1 MPASIVIPILISPLI
16 TNLFGFLRS
25 LIDSDFEL
33 ISGVNEEF
41 ERLSNILS
49 TIHDVLK
56 DAEVKQLH
64 QETIHNWL
72 RKLKDVAY
80 DIEDFFDECATDA
93 AVRRS
98 TEILKPSS
106 RCNNVKVFITG
117 SVPKFLGCKPSS
129 SSCRTIAKRIEKFI
143 KKLNEIAEL
152 RKNYPL
158 ESRVNAV
165 VFQSDMKQSRKT
177 SSNLSALQVYGRV
190 QDKKK
195 IVNLLKSASVQE
207 EDIFVCPIVGIG
219 GLGKTTLAQMIY
231 QDEMIVKLYKIRLW
245 ISVSENFHQESLCKA
260 ILESCGDESAR
271 NLDSLDV
278 LESRLRKLLNGKRF
292 LIILDDVWNED
303 QGKWEIFMSS
313 VRCGAKGSSIVIT
326 TRSAKV
332 APIMSTTITPYHPE
346 MLSEE
351 HCWSLFK
358 QRASFSAEDETTYPK
373 LKEIGRGIVKR
384 CGGIPLAAIAL
395 GGLLQGEKNEKQWLF
410 VESSELWEL
419 EDNRFNAI
427 LPALQLSYNHLP
439 LNSKQ
444 CFAFCSVFPKNH
456 KLVKEELIYLWMAN
470 GFLQIKAG
478 RKLEPEEVGDKIFE
492 DLSLRSFFQDFETD
506 EEGNIIRCK
515 MHDLVHDLACSAM
528 RDECLVLQGDGGK
541 ESTLGIANSNGT
553 TGTTHMSVVDS
564 SFGSLLPEN
573 SPRLRTLIQL
583 QQHTPII
590 SISSLEVIFSNLKR
604 LRALDMRCT
613 DLSIIPNSV
622 NKLKH
627 LRYLNL
633 SSTSIAML
641 PNENFCSLINLQTL
655 KLSDCHDLICLPQET
670 RKLTNLRHLDI
681 KGCYKLTQ
689 MPKDI
694 GKLIF
699 LQMLSLFIVGEDT
712 GCGITE
718 LKELDHLKG
727 ELVIKGLEH
736 VKDSADAGNSSLV
749 KKQYLESLK
758 LYWSSSRTGTEEE
771 EEEVGEGL
779 QPHSNIKK
787 LHIEGYR
794 GTKFPQWIGSGVS
807 LRLPNLVKI
816 SLNNC
821 HCEHLPPLG
830 ELPHLKFLEICYMGS
845 VVHWISNDFYH
856 HPLSDQL
863 VSFFPSLE
871 VLDIHHMYNLEKF
884 SSPLPS
890 SLSSLRLSSSRLN
903 KEPRGSQGQVL
914 AFPNLKKLNIVY
926 CPKMI
931 ESISLPSSLKELD
944 IRNSHEMVVLKC
956 FEKLPSCLSHLKIIG
971 IPNLVSFTMV
981 TEEDKGKLG
990 SLTHL
995 KIKNCPKLKT
1005 LPNEFFE
1012 IFSSLTHIKIIK
1024 CSELIKL
1031 PEGMQNLHSL
1041 KLLWIQDCSG
1051 LKSLNS
1057 GLQHLT
1063 TLEELRISDCPELE
1077 FLSEDFQNL
1086 ISLQNLEIE
1095 GLPQITDLPPIAIC
1109 GSGGSSLQPIS
1120 TELPTLTRM
1129 TISNCSGLTRL
1140 PEWLSYRTSLEELE
1154 ILDCMNCKLLPDGLQ
1169 RHTSLTLLTIQNCHP
1184 DLYKRCDRDKGDYWH
1199 KIAHIKH
1206 LSIEK

>member
-1 MPASIVIPILISPLI
+1 MPASILIPVLVSPLI

-25 LIDSDFEL
+25 LIESDFEL

-49 TIHDVLK
+49 TILDVLK

-64 QETIHNWL
+64 QEAIRNWL

-93 AVRRS
+93 AIRRS

-143 KKLNEIAEL
+143 KKINEITEL
-152 RKNYPL
+152 RKNFPL
-158 ESRVNAV
+158 ESRVNAD
-165 VFQSDMKQSRKT
+165 FCQSDMKQSRKT
-177 SSNLSALQVYGRV
+177 SSYLSAQVYGRD
-190 QDKKK
+190 QDKKY
-195 IVNLLKSASVQE
+195 IVNLLKGISEDGNNCQGG
-207 EDIFVCPIVGIG
+207 DIFVCPIVGIG
-219 GLGKTTLAQMIY
+219 GLGKTTLAKMVY
-231 QDEMIVKLYKIRLW
+231 HDEMIVKLYKIRLW
-245 ISVSENFHQESLCKA
+245 ISVSENFRQESLCKA
-260 ILESCGDESAR
+260 ILESSGDESAR

-278 LESRLRKLLNGKRF
+278 LESRLRKLLDGKRF

-303 QGKWEIFMSS
+303 QVKWDVFMSS
-313 VRCGAKGSSIVIT
+313 LRCGAKGSSIVIT
-326 TRSAKV
+326 ARSATA
-332 APIMSTTITPYHPE
+332 APRMSTTAYHPG

-351 HCWSLFK
+351 DCWSLFK
-358 QRASFSAEDETTYPK
+358 HHASFSAEDETTYPK
-373 LKEIGRGIVKR
+373 LEEIGRGIVKR

-395 GGLLQGEKNEKQWLF
+395 GGLLHGGTNEKQWLF

-419 EDNRFNAI
+419 EDHKFNAI

-439 LNSKQ
+439 SNSKQ
-444 CFAFCSVFPKNH
+444 CFVFCSVFPKNH

-470 GFLQIKAG
+470 GFLQSKAG
-478 RKLEPEEVGDKIFE
+478 GILHPEDIGNKVFE
-492 DLSLRSFFQDFETD
+492 DLSLRSFFQDFKTD
-506 EEGNIIRCK
+506 EEGNIIQCK
-515 MHDLVHDLACSAM
+515 MHDLIHDLACSAM
-528 RDECLVLQGDGGK
+528 RDECLVLRSDGGK
-541 ESTLGIANSNGT
+541 GSTLGIANSNGT
-553 TGTTHMSVVDS
+553 THMSVVDS
-564 SFGSLLPEN
+564 SVGSLLPEN

-590 SISSLEVIFSNLKR
+590 SISSLEAIFSNLKR

-613 DLSIIPNSV
+613 DLSTIPNSV

-633 SSTSIAML
+633 SFTSIAML
-641 PNENFCSLINLQTL
+641 PNEHFCSLINLHTL
-655 KLSDCHDLICLPQET
+655 KLSECHDLICLPQEM

-689 MPKDI
+689 MPKDM

-699 LQMLSLFIVGEDT
+699 LQTLSLFIVGEET

-718 LKELDHLKG
+718 LKDLHHLKG

-736 VKDSADAGNSSLV
+736 VKNSADAGNSNLV
-749 KKQYLESLK
+749 EKQYLESIK
-758 LYWSSSRTGTEEE
+758 LYWSSSRAGTE
-771 EEEVGEGL
+771 EEEVGEAL

-794 GTKFPQWIGSGVS
+794 GTKFPQWIGTGVS

-821 HCEHLPPLG
+821 HCEHLPPLN
-830 ELPHLKFLEICYMGS
+830 ELPNLKFLEICYMIS
-845 VVHWISNDFYH
+845 VVQWINKDFYH
-856 HPLSDQL
+856 HPISGQL

-890 SLSSLRLSSSRLN
+890 SLSSLRSSSSLL
-903 KEPRGSQGQVL
+903 KKKPRGGQGQVL
-914 AFPNLKKLNIVY
+914 AFPNLKKLNIVC
-926 CPKMI
+926 CPKLI

-956 FEKLPSCLSHLKIIG
+956 FENLPSCLSHLKIVG
-971 IPNLVSFTMV
+971 IPNLVSFTMDAA
-981 TEEDKGKLG
+981 EEKGKLS
-990 SLTHL
+990 SLTYL
-995 KIKNCPKLKT
+995 KIKACPKLET

-1012 IFSSLTHIKIIK
+1012 IFSSLTRIKIIR

-1031 PEGMQNLHSL
+1031 PEGMQNLSSL
-1041 KLLWIQDCSG
+1041 KILWIEDCRG

-1057 GLQHLT
+1057 GMQHLT
-1063 TLEELRISDCPELE
+1063 TLEELRICDCPELE

-1086 ISLQNLEIE
+1086 ISLQNLELE
-1095 GLPQITDLPPIAIC
+1095 GLPKITDLPPIAIFR
-1109 GSGGSSLQPIS
+1109 SGGSSKQPIS
-1120 TELPTLTRM
+1120 TVLPTLTRM
-1129 TISNCSGLTRL
+1129 TINNCSGLTRL

-1169 RHTSLTLLTIQNCHP
+1169 RHTSLTFLTIQNCHP
-1184 DLYKRCDRDKGDYWH
+1184 DLYKRCEKDKGDYWH